1 MWTNSL
7 GTTISPAT
15 CLCLWLLFVPDV
27 SYAQQSEFSR
37 LLEGGE
43 YSLALKHAKAQ
54 SDRPTRDRLFQQ
66 IAESQRQNDTGVNA
80 FSTLSMIQDDGMR
93 LGSFEKLTDYR
104 NRGDQGAI
112 AGENAIGNMPAN
124 QRGGVTE
131 ADFGELM
138 DLIQET
144 IDPDSWEENGG
155 VGRMSPFPSGVWID
169 SSGTLRDIK
178 KDRSGR
184 LEQYRRSD
192 RNFESEKSALSESK
206 LRKIS
211 LSRLEIEL
219 QRLAA
224 TGQKLTPDL
233 QHLAGIYELK
243 FVMLY
248 PETGDVVIAGP
259 AGPWEFDKDGRAI
272 NAATGKPV
280 LNLDDLITC
289 LQNAKNEGGK
299 FGCSI
304 DPKPTNLAEAR
315 QVIDASQLKG
325 KALRDRLHAALGQ
338 MDVTV
343 QGVEPTSHAASVIV
357 EADYRM
363 KLIGLGVMPS
373 VRGLRNYFERIY
385 LDEDGQLPEMDQL
398 VRWWFTMNYESVV
411 TNEDR
416 TIFELNGQGVRLL
429 SESEFWTQQ
438 GKRVH
443 TGKSS
448 PAASGYAEDFTL
460 RFEEIAIQDPVF
472 GELKNVFD
480 CALAANIIHQE
491 KLDRKIDWN
500 LRFLDGTM
508 RPGVVSYQ
516 PALALVPRQVDSIL
530 GQRVITHRDGSRTI
544 RHTLSGF
551 GGGVE
556 FDASKHAAQ
565 DKISVAGSAQ
575 LDEQQRQSKPQRDTQ
590 NTWNWD

>member
-15 CLCLWLLFVPDV
+15 CLCLWLLFVADV

-192 RNFESEKSALSESK
+192 RNFESEKSALS
-206 LRKIS
+206 
-211 LSRLEIEL
+211 
-219 QRLAA
+219 
-224 TGQKLTPDL
+224 
-233 QHLAGIYELK
+233 
-243 FVMLY
+243 
-248 PETGDVVIAGP
+248 
-259 AGPWEFDKDGRAI
+259 
-272 NAATGKPV
+272 
-280 LNLDDLITC
+280 
-289 LQNAKNEGGK
+289 
-299 FGCSI
+299 
-304 DPKPTNLAEAR
+304 
-315 QVIDASQLKG
+315 
-325 KALRDRLHAALGQ
+325 
-338 MDVTV
+338 
-343 QGVEPTSHAASVIV
+343 
-357 EADYRM
+357 
-363 KLIGLGVMPS
+363 
-373 VRGLRNYFERIY
+373 
-385 LDEDGQLPEMDQL
+385 
-398 VRWWFTMNYESVV
+398 
-411 TNEDR
+411 
-416 TIFELNGQGVRLL
+416 
-429 SESEFWTQQ
+429 
-438 GKRVH
+438 
-443 TGKSS
+443 
-448 PAASGYAEDFTL
+448 
-460 RFEEIAIQDPVF
+460 
-472 GELKNVFD
+472 
-480 CALAANIIHQE
+480 
-491 KLDRKIDWN
+491 
-500 LRFLDGTM
+500 
-508 RPGVVSYQ
+508 
-516 PALALVPRQVDSIL
+516 
-530 GQRVITHRDGSRTI
+530 
-544 RHTLSGF
+544 
-551 GGGVE
+551 
-556 FDASKHAAQ
+556 
-565 DKISVAGSAQ
+565 
-575 LDEQQRQSKPQRDTQ
+575 
-590 NTWNWD
+590 